1 MAIPHIMP
9 LGFIHRRTEAG
20 AIIMLA
26 DPLDSRDLRLETP
39 VTLWRYSPGRLA
51 AAKVRG
57 TVSRVGYVTATF
69 EIVESWIDPRS
80 DRRERTH
87 LQPGNRYTWRCRVP
101 SSQTHI
107 RWERMRRYKPI
118 WRRPT
123 DRDMAQPRTCRK
135 VMSRSKTYP
144 GAPTTHQDRST
155 RTKTP

>member
-26 DPLDSRDLRLETP
+26 DPLDSRDLKLETP

-69 EIVESWIDPRS
+69 EIVESRIDPRWPV
-80 DRRERTH
+80 DQEIIR
-87 LQPGNRYTWRCRVP
+87 PRVP
-101 SSQTHI
+101 VYLAEPGSFEPDLS
-107 RWERMRRYKPI
+107 RMTTPDQAEELQRLARRHREITRGKP
-118 WRRPT
+118 PNPNP
-123 DRDMAQPRTCRK
+123 AGGEKPSAK
-135 VMSRSKTYP
+135 
-144 GAPTTHQDRST
+144 APSNNHHSPST
-155 RTKTP
+155 

>member
-69 EIVESWIDPRS
+69 EHAQGTDAEIQAHLEKTHRQGHGPAENLQESNEQI
-80 DRRERTH
+80 
-87 LQPGNRYTWRCRVP
+87 
-101 SSQTHI
+101 
-107 RWERMRRYKPI
+107 
-118 WRRPT
+118 
-123 DRDMAQPRTCRK
+123 
-135 VMSRSKTYP
+135 
-144 GAPTTHQDRST
+144 
-155 RTKTP
+155 

>member
-69 EIVESWIDPRS
+69 EIVESWIDPRWPV
-80 DRRERTH
+80 DQEIIR
-87 LQPGNRYTWRCRVP
+87 PRVP
-101 SSQTHI
+101 VYLAEPDSFEPDLSRMTTPDQAEELQRLARRHREIT
-107 RWERMRRYKPI
+107 RWKCTGPSRYSRK
-118 WRRPT
+118 RP
-123 DRDMAQPRTCRK
+123 ANPRTER
-135 VMSRSKTYP
+135 
-144 GAPTTHQDRST
+144 
-155 RTKTP
+155 